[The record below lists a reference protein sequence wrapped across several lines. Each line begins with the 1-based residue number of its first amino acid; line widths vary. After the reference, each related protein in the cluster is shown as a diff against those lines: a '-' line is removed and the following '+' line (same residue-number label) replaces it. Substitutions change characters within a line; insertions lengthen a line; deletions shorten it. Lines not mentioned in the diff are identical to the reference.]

1 MSSNQSSGSRERPS
15 GRRQQGGWEAV
26 GLSVI
31 RAVPTSFAP
40 RRPLVCVRL
49 VVRSA
54 RLDKNPSSLSPP
66 LLSVLG
72 CSY

>member
-1 MSSNQSSGSRERPS
+1 MSANQSIGRRERPS

-26 GLSVI
+26 GPSIV
-31 RAVPTSFAP
+31 RVVSTSSAP
-40 RRPLVCVRL
+40 RRPLVCGRL